1 MRKLSRT
8 PGCGCSWGVRTR
20 VRKQS
25 PIWRWSRASA
35 TSLAN
40 ISSEFLSAYH
50 CLIGQIY
57 SWVSRLFAKI
67 KNPPSEHRPSAACLF
82 LIKLLIASFI
92 CQQPAFVVVCGA
104 FRFPQNSGPLFSSF
118 SIRLEIPKQL
128 TTVNS
133 RAYPFIL
140 SLSFCI
146 SPRAATANGRT
157 SLNCSEIRQPPNNWL
172 NDWSRRPSRLSKFPK
187 LSSNP
192 GFDED

>member
-67 KNPPSEHRPSAACLF
+67 KNPPSEHRPLAACLF

-104 FRFPQNSGPLFSSF
+104 FRFPHNSGPLFSSF
-118 SIRLEIPKQL
+118 SICLEIPKQL

-140 SLSFCI
+140 SLSLSAFLPVQRLRTQGRR
-146 SPRAATANGRT
+146 STAPRSDSHRT
-157 SLNCSEIRQPPNNWL
+157 T
-172 NDWSRRPSRLSKFPK
+172 DWTTGQGVPRGCPSSR
-187 LSSNP
+187 N
-192 GFDED
+192 